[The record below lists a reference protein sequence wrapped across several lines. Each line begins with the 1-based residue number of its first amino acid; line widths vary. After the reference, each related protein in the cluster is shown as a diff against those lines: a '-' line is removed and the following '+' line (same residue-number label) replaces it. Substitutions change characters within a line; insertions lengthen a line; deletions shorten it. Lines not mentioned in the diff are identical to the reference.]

1 MSKTG
6 ADGQVSLPLA
16 AFETSGIKTIWAS
29 LNNDCADICVLSEK
43 VTINV
48 LERDLVRIPKELL
61 SMIRVQGSDA
71 LPWVIA
77 AIFGLLYLLTF
88 KRGKSHKDIIQ
99 ELNKAEIDVYKTFKV
114 LKVDAK
120 KYKAM
125 LKRNKVDLSEKDQL
139 IMENLEKDLDEAET
153 YFAKRLEKI
162 EMELE

>member
-1 MSKTG
+1 
-6 ADGQVSLPLA
+6 
-16 AFETSGIKTIWAS
+16 
-29 LNNDCADICVLSEK
+29 
-43 VTINV
+43 
-48 LERDLVRIPKELL
+48 
-61 SMIRVQGSDA
+61 MIRVQSSGM
-71 LPWVIA
+71 LPWIIA
-77 AIFGLLYLLTF
+77 GIFMLLYLLTF

-114 LKVDAK
+114 LKADAK

-125 LKRNKVDLSEKDQL
+125 LKRNKIDISEKDQL